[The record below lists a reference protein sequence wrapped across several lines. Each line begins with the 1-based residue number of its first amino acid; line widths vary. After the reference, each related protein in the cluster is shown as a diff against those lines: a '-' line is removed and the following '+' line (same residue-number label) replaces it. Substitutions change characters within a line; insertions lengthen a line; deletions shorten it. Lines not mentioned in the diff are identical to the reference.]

1 MPKITQFDKPS
12 LHLLRT
18 ALDRAMAQVALD
30 HGLTLRVGNIS
41 YQQRTCTLKVE
52 AAIVDQASG
61 RPASKEAEAFKQ
73 FAPVYGL
80 RPEDLGRTVTHQGR
94 PLTVAGLK
102 TRASKWPVLL
112 EGADGRRIAA
122 PVELLV
128 KQLLAR

>member
-12 LHLLRT
+12 LHLLRA

-41 YQQRTCTLKVE
+41 YQQQTCTLKVE

-61 RPASKEAEAFKQ
+61 RPATKEAEAFKQ
-73 FAPVYGL
+73 LASIYGL
-80 RPEDLGRTVTHQGR
+80 RPEDLGRTVTHQGQ

-102 TRASKWPVLL
+102 TGASKRPILL
-112 EGADGRRIAA
+112 EGADGRRIVA
-122 PVELLV
+122 PVELV